1 MYLRRSTVT
10 TYDEGKRKKTA
21 IAEMNRIVE
30 PPVNDRSRWG
40 ELFVE
45 EVVA

>member
-1 MYLRRSTVT
+1 MMKER
-10 TYDEGKRKKTA
+10 EKKTA

-40 ELFVE
+40 ELLVE